1 MTREEHIEKSIRAR
15 TTVVI
20 HGWMIKDLYLKGNE
34 LLTYAIIYGF
44 SSDGVHFF
52 FGGQRYL
59 ADWMSTTRQNA
70 SRIINT
76 LLDKGYI
83 AQVENEIKGRV
94 RQGYVAVDPDTIMR
108 MGVQSEFTDEQS
120 TLRGEQSTLHRYKRD
135 NIDYREFSNE
145 NSYMSL
151 KIRDSDF
158 ENLGHTDKNTTIKS
172 EVNYTIPIKST
183 TKQKK
188 IDLKNKIIHLIDG
201 YTDDEELRGAI
212 KHFVQNREDI
222 KKPVATEHSMELL
235 LKTLTELSGGE
246 KWKKMKIIE
255 KAEKRNWLDFYPL
268 KPDECVNPEYQHD
281 LDDIF

>member
-1 MTREEHIEKSIRAR
+1 MAEIIVHKSHGYTSMSTYHLWDKTITLKAKGLLSQMFSLPDEWDYSIQGLVDLNQEEETAVKTALRELKEK
-15 TTVVI
+15 
-20 HGWMIKDLYLKGNE
+20 GYLKINKIPPSKSE
-34 LLTYAIIYGF
+34 SKFTYQYEIFERPITEQ
-44 SSDGVHFF
+44 
-52 FGGQRYL
+52 GQEGDFL
-59 ADWMSTTRQNA
+59 PLEVLPLENQNQEKKEKKQKKEEKYI
-70 SRIINT
+70 SFNNNDFDSQ
-76 LLDKGYI
+76 DKKHS
-83 AQVENEIKGRV
+83 NN
-94 RQGYVAVDPDTIMR
+94 
-108 MGVQSEFTDEQS
+108 SN
-120 TLRGEQSTLHRYKRD
+120 L
-135 NIDYREFSNE
+135 NI
-145 NSYMSL
+145 
-151 KIRDSDF
+151 
-158 ENLGHTDKNTTIKS
+158 S

-235 LKTLTELSGGE
+235 LKTLTELSDGE

>member
-1 MTREEHIEKSIRAR
+1 MAEIIVHKS
-15 TTVVI
+15 
-20 HGWMIKDLYLKGNE
+20 HGH
-34 LLTYAIIYGF
+34 T
-44 SSDGVHFF
+44 S
-52 FGGQRYL
+52 
-59 ADWMSTTRQNA
+59 MSTYHLWDKT
-70 SRIINT
+70 IT
-76 LLDKGYI
+76 LGAKGLLSQMFSLPDEWDFSIKGLIDLNQEGERAVTSALRELKTKGYLT
-83 AQVENEIKGRV
+83 VEKIPPSKGENKFTYLYNIYETP
-94 RQGYVAVDPDTIMR
+94 QTASPQDPR
-108 MGVQSEFTDEQS
+108 SVGVQNVGLQDVGIQDANQEKKEKKQKKEEKYISFNNNGFDSQDKE
-120 TLRGEQSTLHRYKRD
+120 H
-135 NIDYREFSNE
+135 SN
-145 NSYMSL
+145 NS
-151 KIRDSDF
+151 
-158 ENLGHTDKNTTIKS
+158 NLNMS

-255 KAEKRNWLDFYPL
+255 NAEKRNWLDFYPL